1 MKNLNLAILVLVF
14 VCTGSLFSKSIAEDS
29 ESSFEDLLNST
40 TKSVFE
46 KKEKK
51 KEIVESG
58 QIKFKVKKQN
68 LWFKNK
74 LEKTEKLSDFAEL
87 SLPGKLY
94 DPPREIQTIEKKEE
108 ADRSTLE
115 NAVASVFSANKSGDL
130 NWIVENFVD
139 SEREKIKKIFQNK
152 KLLEESKADAE
163 KIISIYITGQV
174 DYKDST
180 IVLIEQKYI
189 DGRKAKE
196 SMACKKTEK
205 GWRVTNEFSADKNFD
220 IVFAA
225 LSYGEVFMKD
235 KKLPENEKPSKTQE
249 KS

>member
-1 MKNLNLAILVLVF
+1 MKNINLIMLALIIACASNLL
-14 VCTGSLFSKSIAEDS
+14 LKSNAEES

-40 TKSVFE
+40 TKSIFE
-46 KKEKK
+46 KKEEK

-68 LWFKNK
+68 LWFKDK
-74 LEKTEKLSDFAEL
+74 LGKTEKLSDFIEL

-94 DPPREIQTIEKKEE
+94 NPPRGIQTIERKEDV
-108 ADRSTLE
+108 DRSTLE
-115 NAVASVFSANKSGDL
+115 NAISSIFSANKSGNL

-139 SEREKIKKIFQNK
+139 SDQGKIKKIFQNK
-152 KLLEESKADAE
+152 KLLEESKLDAE
-163 KIISIYITGQV
+163 RIISIYITGQV

-205 GWRVTNEFSADKNFD
+205 GWKVTNEFSADKNFD

-225 LSYGEVFMKD
+225 LSYGEITMKD
-235 KKLPENEKPSKTQE
+235 KKLPENEKPSKIQE